1 VWVDY
6 FVDVLFS
13 RGSRESRSGEERREA
28 LTCPRKQRMNMPPR
42 QALIRMVRARTFM
55 TGE

>member
-1 VWVDY
+1 MWVDY